1 MAKKKTQKVQVANE
15 SDLKPTTESEL
26 TPRQERFVREY
37 VNCGI
42 GGLAARRAGY
52 SPNGADQQAAF
63 LLRNIKI
70 SESIAAKKAERE
82 KKFNFTVERWVNEN
96 MKAAFS
102 DLGDVLEWDNGV
114 VIKKKEDM
122 DEDARQCI
130 EGITETVTEH
140 GGTISVKMRDK
151 NKALEMLGKHFGL
164 LDGNGSKRN
173 TEDVKAKLLA
183 ALEKFTG
190 GGSKGSNEGSV

>member
-15 SDLKPTTESEL
+15 SDLKPAPESEL

-37 VNCGI
+37 VACGI
-42 GGLAARRAGY
+42 GCEAAERAGY
-52 SPNGADQQAAF
+52 SRNCSRQTAYD
-63 LLRNIKI
+63 LLTYPHIQSAI
-70 SESIAAKKAERE
+70 KAEKDKIA

-122 DEDARQCI
+122 SPQARHAI
-130 EGITETVTEH
+130 EAITETVTEH

-173 TEDVKAKLLA
+173 TEDVKTKLLD
-183 ALEKFTG
+183 ALKKFAG
-190 GGSKGSNEGSV
+190 GGDKGSGEGSV